1 MHENR
6 DFFPE
11 GPDALQAGGSSP
23 SSHIR
28 HYPQSVFSTLV
39 WLRREHEALALA
51 ELAEKPLDRAQI
63 LCTIAEHLRKRGDG
77 QKQQILPI
85 LAQAQACLASLEGQ
99 RRNSRIQGH
108 LATELA
114 CWQQWLPTQEWAY
127 ASNDSW
133 GREWTFGPFFQ
144 QKLQAGLWEEAL
156 ALAHGAGDS
165 GQRWM
170 LRSLS
175 GALAEAHHWEQ
186 AEEIARSIKHP
197 GSKVKALSVLARELA
212 LASYA
217 ERAEALWRQAIEA
230 AFEEGVS
237 PMVFGEL
244 SEDLA
249 RAQQWDLAAL
259 VAHALIFPLPGAK
272 MRARQAGRLLDQQA
286 HDHIDMC
293 WIPVMRSKALATLAL
308 ETTKAQHGTLA
319 EALWQEA
326 QGVADSCQSTW
337 HHAIALGNLTLSFA
351 EAGLWEHTLD
361 TWGQA
366 EAVWREGQARWQ
378 NGREQDGDDSFQ
390 PFDDEAEQQRLKMLV
405 PLCRQLVSI
414 QQWRQAW
421 KLCCELE
428 EANMQVTLGRVIA
441 AALDQIQQSE
451 DARLVW
457 QHTSELALASQLWT
471 RDLVKLALALQEAQH
486 YNEADMLWKASVNSV
501 LEADQDDFGS
511 RSTNCGWLALMLAQA
526 QRWEAAELLLKES
539 MKAVALLA
547 EADL

>member
-6 DFFPE
+6 AFFPE
-11 GPDALQAGGSSP
+11 GPDALQANGSSL

-51 ELAEKPLDRAQI
+51 ELTEKPLDRARI

-85 LAQAQACLASLEGQ
+85 LAQAQTSLEGQ
-99 RRNSRIQGH
+99 KRNSRIQGL

-133 GREWTFGPFFQ
+133 DREWTFGPFFQ

-156 ALAHGAGDS
+156 ALARDAGDS

-170 LRSLS
+170 LGSLS
-175 GALAEAHHWEQ
+175 AVLAEAHRWEQ
-186 AEEIARSIKHP
+186 AEEIAKSIKHP
-197 GSKVKALSVLARELA
+197 GSKVKALSVLAHELA

-217 ERAEALWRQAIEA
+217 ERAEALWRQTIET

-237 PMVFGEL
+237 PRVFGEL

-249 RAQQWDLAAL
+249 RAQQWELAAL
-259 VAHALIFPLPGAK
+259 VAHALLFPLPGAK

-308 ETTKAQHGTLA
+308 ETTKAQHGMLA
-319 EALWQEA
+319 GTLWQEA
-326 QGVADSCQSTW
+326 QDVADSCQSTW
-337 HHAIALGNLTLSFA
+337 HHATALGNLTLCFA
-351 EAGLWEHTLD
+351 EAGLWGRALH

-366 EAVWREGQARWQ
+366 RAVWREGQAHWHLR
-378 NGREQDGDDSFQ
+378 REQDGDDSFQ
-390 PFDDEAEQQRLKMLV
+390 PFDDEAEQQRLKVLV
-405 PLCRQLVSI
+405 PLCRQLVSTR
-414 QQWRQAW
+414 QWKQAW
-421 KLCCELE
+421 ELCCELE

-457 QHTSELALASQLWT
+457 QHTSELALATELWT
-471 RDLVKLALALQEAQH
+471 RDLARLALALQKAQH
-486 YNEADMLWKASVNSV
+486 DNEADMLWKASVKSV
-501 LEADQDDFGS
+501 LEADQDDFGC

-526 QRWEAAELLLKES
+526 QRWEEAELLLKES
-539 MKAVALLA
+539 MKACSS
-547 EADL
+547 